1 MPRVP
6 LSPSDRISSR
16 LLRPVLTHQS
26 SHEHDM
32 GRTYAIILT
41 TSGGLYRYRIG
52 DLVEGIVQCPILRF
66 CGRENNV
73 SDMEVK
79 S

>member
-1 MPRVP
+1 
-6 LSPSDRISSR
+6 
-16 LLRPVLTHQS
+16 
-26 SHEHDM
+26 M